1 MKTILVPTDFSEYA
15 NNALLAAFDIAL
27 KNQAKLV
34 LMHTVEVSSGAFI
47 TPSGM
52 SADNSL
58 IDGELMLHFTENAKR
73 KLESLLKDHAHYQE
87 VSVEYVVEIGKLFP
101 SVLEVIRELNVSL
114 VVMGS
119 KGKDGLDE
127 LLIGSNTEKMV
138 RTAPCPVLAIKGGTQ
153 SANFRHIVFATNLE
167 EDQLIATKKL
177 KEFQALF
184 DAKVYLLR
192 VNTPTDFMTTREA
205 NELFLKYIEKYQI
218 SNCESHLYCDLD
230 QDDGILH
237 FAQAIGADLIALATN
252 QRRGLSHLFLGSIA
266 EDVVNQAQRPVLTF
280 NNKTL

>member
-47 TPSGM
+47 TPSGL

-73 KLESLLKDHAHYQE
+73 KLESLIQDHPHYQE
-87 VSVEYVVEIGKLFP
+87 ISVEYVVEIGRLFP
-101 SVLEVIRELNVSL
+101 SVLEVIRELKVSL
-114 VVMGS
+114 VIMGS

-138 RTAPCPVLAIKGGTQ
+138 RTAPCPVLAVKGGIQ
-153 SANFRHIVFATNLE
+153 AANFRHIVFATNLE

-184 DAKVYLLR
+184 DAKIYLLR
-192 VNTPTDFMTTREA
+192 VNTPTDFMTTLEA
-205 NELFLKYIEKYQI
+205 NQRFVEYIEKYQL

-266 EDVVNQAQRPVLTF
+266 EEVVNQAQRPVLTF